1 MAVAPPRPLHQR
13 PSPSTGITRN
23 SSTSPLGSGHRPVRP
38 FASKL
43 MPRPDRAGRLRHTL
57 RAARGDAHPHD
68 ASRLDRR
75 DRPRYAAD
83 ARRRPA
89 TPRSGPR
96 RSARTRRAAIPGSPR
111 PAARGPGLH
120 ARVGTPH
127 GSSLGLHGCLLEGS
141 ARRQIAVIVE
151 RARPRT
157 LAPDIA
163 AAYGLTKR
171 ESEMM
176 RYHLLQGLSTKQ
188 IAAALGISPY
198 TVQEHFTAIFEKT
211 GVRSRRELV
220 GKVFSRAVR

>member
-43 MPRPDRAGRLRHTL
+43 MPRPDRAGRLPHTL
-57 RAARGDAHPHD
+57 RAARGDAHAHD

-141 ARRQIAVIVE
+141 ARRQIAVIVDRDLRE
-151 RARPRT
+151 GRRSKPTRARRQGVQPGCSVTSSRLTSTAVLRGTTARPRASRCAFVNA
-157 LAPDIA
+157 APN
-163 AAYGLTKR
+163 R
-171 ESEMM
+171 
-176 RYHLLQGLSTKQ
+176 R
-188 IAAALGISPY
+188 ISD
-198 TVQEHFTAIFEKT
+198 E
-211 GVRSRRELV
+211 
-220 GKVFSRAVR
+220 